1 MKEEQINWFE
11 QVEAE
16 ERAKK
21 EQERVRNGYRLW
33 LAADDLTPCPPG
45 TREFNSL
52 VYGQI
57 IHKCPEMPQNVS
69 VWRNTVPPGEYWV
82 LNGEQIFS
90 CPYCNANL
98 SYGEGER
105 FLTKWKRGETYY
117 QEQTVRD
124 FYHLDEIDGGEEP

>member
-1 MKEEQINWFE
+1 MKDEQINWFE

-82 LNGEQIFS
+82 LNGERIFS
-90 CPYCNANL
+90 CPYCNAVAAL
-98 SYGEGER
+98 GHD
-105 FLTKWKRGETYY
+105 WGETYY

-124 FYHLDEIDGGEEP
+124 FYHLDEIDGGAAP